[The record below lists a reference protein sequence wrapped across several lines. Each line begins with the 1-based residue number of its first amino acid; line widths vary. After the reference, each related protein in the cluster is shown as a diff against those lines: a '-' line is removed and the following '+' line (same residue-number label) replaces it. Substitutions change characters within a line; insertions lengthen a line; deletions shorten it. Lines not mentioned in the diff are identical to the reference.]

1 MRECQEKR
9 GIGLTEEVVVSWV
22 MRKEEP
28 KVKEVAKVVAE
39 VVKPKPEV
47 EKLKYVKKPV
57 LSVVKP
63 KKL

>member
-1 MRECQEKR
+1 
-9 GIGLTEEVVVSWV
+9 

-28 KVKEVAKVVAE
+28 KVKEVAKVVAV